1 MYSSWNNIYNIF
13 NPVAFNIFGL
23 QVHWYGI
30 AYVLSLL
37 VSLYIAK
44 QFIKNNPK
52 RFPISMKNLE
62 SFFIW
67 VEIGVILGA
76 RIGYIAIYEPNS
88 MYYFLHP
95 WEIFNPFDAEGNFIG
110 IRGMSYHGALVGF
123 LLSSILFAYRKK
135 QNFLLYMDLVAVSV
149 PLGYVFGRIGN
160 FLNQELYGRV
170 VPAGSIWGQK
180 IGILVDGQLRY
191 PSQLIEAFLEGL
203 VVFIIVLV
211 AKRLFKTQGL
221 LIVVYGISYGI
232 MRFIAEFW
240 REPDIQM
247 GYYFGHLSM
256 GQILSLVMILI
267 SLGLLIYIKSNK
279 NAQN

>member
-13 NPVAFNIFGL
+13 NPVAFNLFGL

-37 VSLYIAK
+37 ISLYIAK
-44 QFIKNNPK
+44 RFIKNNPE
-52 RFPISMKNLE
+52 RFPISAKNLE

-88 MYYFLHP
+88 MHYFLHP
-95 WEIFNPFDAEGNFIG
+95 WEIFNPFDTEGNFVG
-110 IRGMSYHGALVGF
+110 IRGMSYHGALIGF
-123 LLSSILFAYRKK
+123 LLASILFAYRKK

-170 VPAGSIWGQK
+170 VPASSIWGQK
-180 IGILVDGQLRY
+180 IGILVDGELRY

-211 AKRLFKTQGL
+211 AKKLFKTQGL

-240 REPDIQM
+240 REPDVQM

-256 GQILSLVMILI
+256 GQILSLVMIVF
-267 SLGLLIYIKSNK
+267 SLGLLIYIKSKK